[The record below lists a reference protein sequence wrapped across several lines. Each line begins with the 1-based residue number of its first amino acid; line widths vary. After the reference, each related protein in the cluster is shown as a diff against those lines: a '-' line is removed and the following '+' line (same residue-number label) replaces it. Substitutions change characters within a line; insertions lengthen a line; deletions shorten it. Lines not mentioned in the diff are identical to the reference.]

1 MHFGLKVCF
10 VENEEFTIWIQLVMA
25 IPLLP
30 QDRIVEAWSQL
41 KIYPVAN
48 MPNGTL
54 GPWRKLKS
62 YIEKTWIQQRLDVLS
77 VFGQEARTNNAVER

>member
-10 VENEEFTIWIQLVMA
+10 VENDEFAVWIQLVMA

-41 KIYPVAN
+41 KIYPIQNVPA
-48 MPNGTL
+48 
-54 GPWRKLKS
+54 GPWR
-62 YIEKTWIQQRLDVLS
+62 V
-77 VFGQEARTNNAVER
+77 